1 MDHLVL
7 FFRDQ
12 RLSVEQRLAF
22 CRRFGKLRL
31 RCAPSPISVTVPTDR
46 GEKRPRRKPDERWRP
61 TSAGLIMP
69 TAMPTLVP
77 VATGLPLT
85 RSRSSFGRP
94 TAHYAPPLL

>member
-22 CRRFGKLRL
+22 GRRFGKLRL

-46 GEKRPRRKPDERWRP
+46 GEKRPRRKKLSGMSPDRGRGPGTRAAGCRTGTSGGDDGSRP
-61 TSAGLIMP
+61 
-69 TAMPTLVP
+69 
-77 VATGLPLT
+77 
-85 RSRSSFGRP
+85 
-94 TAHYAPPLL
+94 